1 MHSPHVSKSTSTVS
15 VTATSTSTTVT
26 VSGVSQ
32 PESAAG
38 QRQQGAFVGLS
49 TTAHT
54 PESTRISSTY
64 YQQNELGLWSEIVTA
79 QIAPFE
85 TLTTD
90 LAVTFDSDYHGQ
102 SASSLSL
109 PNEPSRS
116 QKSSQPVDDAPIV
129 RKESNPDPTNKWI
142 MHSGDEKRPL
152 QCGYE
157 GCGRTFTRMQSLRSH
172 LIKHSNESQLRCY
185 AGNCSGT
192 VKYCDKRTLTR
203 HIHSNHTF
211 EKPYQCEICKQWYRR
226 PDYLKRHRKC
236 VHSIE
241 VEKKSTKRR
250 SIYKS
255 SSATTTTTNTAG
267 TSTITSGNS
276 QPESAAGQRHQ
287 DSCVGLSTTIHTPE
301 STQISST
308 YYQQD
313 EMRLLSDMSVS
324 DINASQT
331 NFFEALATY
340 ITATFDGG
348 HQGQSA
354 SSLSLS
360 NEPSRSQKSS
370 QPVDDVVP
378 IVRDEPSPD
387 PTDKWI
393 ILTGDKKKPFKC
405 GYEGCGTCYS
415 SKYNLR
421 LHFTKHTGDP
431 PYRCYM
437 GECTGE
443 VAFCRR
449 QELTR
454 HIRVD
459 HTFERPYE
467 CKICKMRFRRTHHLR
482 YHREHM
488 HSPEEEKE
496 SLKPQSVSKSSS
508 AAATTTITAIA
519 GTSTMTAGQS
529 QQGSFVALSKTIH
542 TPEPTLI
549 PATYYQQDELG
560 LLSGISVSD
569 ISSSQFDPF
578 GILATHQT
586 VTFEDLDQFQ
596 EQEQLDEFPLPFDEL
611 LQPLDDFDPMVSE
624 DPDDINLSILFN
636 NNDERISNRTTIN
649 TPEPEILP
657 PNNDYFQQALTGIVP
672 EAPLV
677 GITGDPKLPSNQ
689 HQTYQ
694 RSDPTDKRIILTVDP
709 KKPFK
714 CGYEGCDR
722 RYTRKHDLQRH
733 FVKHTGDSPHKCYFG
748 KCNGRTFSREQ
759 ELTWHIRSEHTFERP
774 FQCEVCSQRFI
785 RSNDLKSHRKN
796 RHSTNNEKKSPK
808 RKKK

>member
-1 MHSPHVSKSTSTVS
+1 MHSHHASKSTSTVS
-15 VTATSTSTTVT
+15 VTATSTSTTVIA
-26 VSGVSQ
+26 SGVSQ
-32 PESAAG
+32 TESVAG
-38 QRQQGAFVGLS
+38 QRQQGSFVGLS

-54 PESTRISSTY
+54 PEST
-64 YQQNELGLWSEIVTA
+64 
-79 QIAPFE
+79 
-85 TLTTD
+85 
-90 LAVTFDSDYHGQ
+90 
-102 SASSLSL
+102 
-109 PNEPSRS
+109 

-142 MHSGDEKRPL
+142 MHSGDEERPL
-152 QCGYE
+152 QCGHV
-157 GCGRTFTRMQSLRSH
+157 GCGRTFTRMQPMRSH

-203 HIHSNHTF
+203 HIRSNHTF
-211 EKPYQCEICKQWYRR
+211 EKPYQCEICKKWYSR
-226 PDYLKRHRKC
+226 PDYLKLHKKC

-241 VEKKSTKRR
+241 VEKKSKKRR
-250 SIYKS
+250 SISKS
-255 SSATTTTTNTAG
+255 SSATTTTANTAD

-276 QPESAAGQRHQ
+276 QSESAAGQHQ
-287 DSCVGLSTTIHTPE
+287 QGSFVGLSTTTHTPE
-301 STQISST
+301 ATRISST

-313 EMRLLSDMSVS
+313 ELGLLSDLSVS
-324 DINASQT
+324 DINALQT
-331 NFFEALATY
+331 NPFEVLATH
-340 ITATFDGG
+340 ITTTFDGG

-378 IVRDEPSPD
+378 IVTDEPSPD
-387 PTDKWI
+387 PSDKWI
-393 ILTGDKKKPFKC
+393 ILTDDKKKPFKC
-405 GYEGCGTCYS
+405 GYEDCGSCYS
-415 SKYNLR
+415 SKHNLR
-421 LHFTKHTGDP
+421 LHFIKHTGNS

-449 QELTR
+449 HELTR
-454 HIRVD
+454 HIRVY

-467 CKICKMRFRRTHHLR
+467 CKICKMRFRRTHHLK
-482 YHREHM
+482 YHRKYT
-488 HSPEEEKE
+488 HSPEKEKE
-496 SLKPQSVSKSSS
+496 SPKPQSVSKSSS
-508 AAATTTITAIA
+508 AATTTITAIV
-519 GTSTMTAGQS
+519 GTSTMTAGQG
-529 QQGSFVALSKTIH
+529 QQGSFLDLSETIN
-542 TPEPTLI
+542 TPEPTLM
-549 PATYYQQDELG
+549 PATDYQQDELG

-586 VTFEDLDQFQ
+586 VTFEDQYQDQFQ

-611 LQPLDDFDPMVSE
+611 LQSLDDFNPMASE
-624 DPDDINLSILFN
+624 DPDDVNPSILSN
-636 NNDERISNRTTIN
+636 KNDERISNRTTIS
-649 TPEPEILP
+649 TPEHEILP
-657 PNNDYFQQALTGIVP
+657 PNNEYFQQALTGTMP
-672 EAPLV
+672 EALLV

-694 RSDPTDKRIILTVDP
+694 RSDPIDKRIILTGDP

-714 CGYEGCDR
+714 CGYDGCNR
-722 RYTRKHDLQRH
+722 RYSRKHDLQRH
-733 FVKHTGDSPHKCYFG
+733 FVKHTGNSPHKCYLG
-748 KCNGRTFSREQ
+748 KCNGRTFPRAQ

-774 FQCEVCSQRFI
+774 YQCEVCSQRFI
-785 RSNDLKSHRKN
+785 RSGDLTSHRKIK
-796 RHSTNNEKKSPK
+796 HSTDYEKKSPK